1 LRKIERVEYEN
12 QQKRFESV
20 YSTKVRAGKRRTYF
34 FDVRKTKGDDFYIT
48 LTESTKRFEGD
59 GYERHKIFLY
69 KEDFNRFLTSL
80 TGAIDH
86 VKTELM
92 PDYDYDEFTRR
103 QEEWEIKRSAMDAE
117 AAAAEVAADAAPKP
131 LANAQ
136 ESTSEYIG
144 ETEKNLATEEVTEP
158 VVDEVESPSASAE
171 ESVPATA
178 TEESVPSVAT
188 EEPVPS
194 EPVTSMA
201 TEEVP
206 PANESEEASPSV
218 VSDEAKEAPAET
230 DEDDMS
236 W

>member
-1 LRKIERVEYEN
+1 LRKIERVDYEN

-80 TGAIDH
+80 SGAIDH

-103 QEEWEIKRSAMDAE
+103 QAEWEEKRSAMDLE
-117 AAAAEVAADAAPKP
+117 AAAAGVAADAAAKP
-131 LANAQ
+131 LATTK
-136 ESTSEYIG
+136 ETTSEYIG
-144 ETEKNLATEEVTEP
+144 ETEKNVTPEEVTAP
-158 VVDEVESPSASAE
+158 LAAEVESAEAVVE
-171 ESVPATA
+171 ESV
-178 TEESVPSVAT
+178 S
-188 EEPVPS
+188 
-194 EPVTSMA
+194 SMA

-206 PANESEEASPSV
+206 PAAVSEEASPSV